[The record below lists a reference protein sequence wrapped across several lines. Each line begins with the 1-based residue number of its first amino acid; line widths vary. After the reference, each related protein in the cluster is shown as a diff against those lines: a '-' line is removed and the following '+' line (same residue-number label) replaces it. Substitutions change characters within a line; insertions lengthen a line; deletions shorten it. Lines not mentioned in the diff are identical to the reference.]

1 MKIALRGRL
10 AAFGPVCILTLASL
24 VCLAPQSATAQVLYG
39 SIVGNVKDTTNAAL
53 PGATVTITNQDTNL
67 SRETTTNE
75 AGTYNFVNVLPGPYT
90 VRVTLQGF
98 REFRQTDVPVTV
110 NTVSR
115 LDVALPVG
123 QIAETVTVTGMSPLL
138 QTDKADIHAE
148 LKSAEISNLPLNN
161 YRNYQKL
168 IDLVPGATPARFQ
181 NAVIDSP
188 ARALTT
194 NVNGTARNNNNTR
207 QDGTANIFI
216 WLPHH
221 SVYVAPAETID
232 TVNISTNSF
241 DAEQGMAGGAAVNVI
256 TKSGTN
262 QFRGSAFANHDN
274 SKFQGRNFFL
284 PQDQG
289 VPPGQRNIDGGTLG
303 GPVSRNNVF
312 FFGSWEG
319 TFERV
324 SRFANSTLP
333 DATLRSGDFRGTGTI
348 IYDPLTGNADG
359 TGRTPFLNNVIPD
372 NRISPAAKAML
383 ALVPLPNKP
392 GATSNYFSQS
402 KQHMDRNNYDFKVNW
417 NRSSGHQI
425 WAKYGRMDA
434 LVTCD
439 FALGQAGGTGLCD
452 TGAGTGDTT
461 VQMATVGHTWTMRQN
476 VMMDGTFGFNRFDQ
490 SVTTPDFGQN
500 FGLDVLRIP
509 GTNGTDPRQGGMPSF
524 QIDGF
529 SNLGNAFGWTPIFRN
544 DRSYTANTNIT
555 WVKSQHDV
563 RFGFDIVRHE
573 LNHWQPEIGGG
584 PRGHFIFGGGV
595 TALNG
600 GQASTDF
607 NRFAAFLLGLP
618 TEMQKSYQYEL
629 MTGREWQYAFYI
641 RDRWQPTSQLTL
653 SYGVRFERYP
663 LMRRQDRGIE
673 QVDWPAALN
682 GQGMFVKLGGR
693 GGNPEDLGIKM
704 KYPWAVPRL
713 GVAYRINEET
723 VVRAGYGMT
732 IDPIPFSRPLRGFF
746 PLTIAQRFIGPNS
759 FQPFASLEQG
769 IPGLVGPDL
778 SAGRIPLDPTAD
790 MRTIGPSNEMHRGYI
805 HSWNAVFERRL
816 PGDLVVSAGYVGTA
830 SINQIADFDINAAG
844 PGQGQAG
851 RPLFRYGRTG
861 STLLWDGQFDAHY
874 NSLQL
879 SVNRPF
885 TKGFLV
891 KGSYTLSR
899 AVNQVDESGWASVD
913 YQRPSTSFTLQNLD
927 EWRQAVKD
935 MNEAVAGY
943 DRTHVLQLGFVAQ
956 LPFGRNSGS
965 GIGPIIRDWQ
975 VNGLISAYTG
985 QPFTPTGPTDSL
997 NAPGN
1002 GRQMADL
1009 VGSPGSMGSVQLDPN
1024 RPSVSLPIY
1033 DVNAWRAVTDA
1044 RFGNSGRNSIRGPG
1058 AKNVDLSVFRSFP
1071 IGAQAKVEARMEIFN
1086 LFNWPVFNNPGS
1098 TTGINGGTSSV
1109 TSRDFMRI
1117 TSSLQYLDR
1126 QIRFGLRVAF

>member
-1 MKIALRGRL
+1 MKSPLRGLLTPLCIGALAVIAL
-10 AAFGPVCILTLASL
+10 AVAQDAE
-24 VCLAPQSATAQVLYG
+24 AQVLYG
-39 SIVGNVKDTTNAAL
+39 SIVGNVRDGTGAEL

-67 SRETTTNE
+67 SREATTNE
-75 AGTYNFVNVLPGPYT
+75 AGVYNFVNVLPGPYT
-90 VRVTLQGF
+90 VKVTLQGF
-98 REFRQTDVPVTV
+98 REFQQTDVPVTV
-110 NTVSR
+110 NTVGR
-115 LDVALPVG
+115 IDVSLQVG
-123 QIAETVTVTGMSPLL
+123 QIAETITVTGMSPLL
-138 QTDKADIHAE
+138 QTDKADIHTE
-148 LKSAEISNLPLNN
+148 LKTAEISNLPLSN

-232 TVNISTNSF
+232 TVNIATNNF
-241 DAEQGMAGGAAVNVI
+241 DAEQGMAGGAAVNVV

-274 SKFQGRNFFL
+274 ARFQGRNFFL
-284 PQDQG
+284 PSDQD
-289 VPPGQRNIDGGTLG
+289 VPPGHRNIDGGTLG

-324 SRFANSTLP
+324 NRFANSTVP
-333 DATLRSGDFRGTGTI
+333 DAALRSGDFRGTGSI

-359 TGRTPFLNNVIPD
+359 TGRAPFPNNVVPAG
-372 NRISPAAKAML
+372 RISGPASAML
-383 ALVPLPNKP
+383 ALVPLPNKA
-392 GATSNYFSQS
+392 GATNNYFSQS
-402 KQHMDRNNYDFKVNW
+402 LQRMDRNNYDVKVNW
-417 NRSSGHQI
+417 NRSSAHQI

-434 LVTCD
+434 LVKCD
-439 FALGQAGGTGLCD
+439 FALGEAGGAGLCD

-461 VQMATVGHTWTMRQN
+461 VQIATLGHSWTVRPN
-476 VMMDGTFGFNRFDQ
+476 VLVDGTFGFNRFDQ
-490 SVTTPDFGQN
+490 TVTTPDVGQN
-500 FGLDVLRIP
+500 FGLDVLKIP
-509 GTNGTDPRQGGMPSF
+509 GTNGPDPRQSGMPAF
-524 QIDGF
+524 QVDGF
-529 SNLGNAFGWTPIFRN
+529 SDLGNGFGWTPIYRN

-555 WVKSQHDV
+555 WVKRQHDV
-563 RFGFDIVRHE
+563 RVGFDLVRHE
-573 LNHWQPEIGGG
+573 LNHWQPELGGG
-584 PRGHFIFGGGV
+584 PRGRFIFGGGV

-600 GQASTDF
+600 GAASTDF

-641 RDRWQPTSQLTL
+641 RDRWQPTGKLTL

-663 LMRRQDRGIE
+663 LMHRATRGIE
-673 QVDWPAALN
+673 QIDWPAAIN
-682 GQGMFVKLGGR
+682 GQGMFVNLGGL
-693 GGNPEDLGIKM
+693 GSNADDLGIKM
-704 KYPWAVPRL
+704 KYPWAVPRV
-713 GVAYRINEET
+713 GAAYRINEQT
-723 VVRAGYGMT
+723 VVRAGYGIT
-732 IDPIPFSRPLRGFF
+732 IDPIPFSRPLRGFY
-746 PLTIAQRFIGPNS
+746 PLTIAQRFLGPNT
-759 FQPFASLEQG
+759 FQPFASLDQG

-778 SAGRIPLDPTAD
+778 STGRVPLDPTAD
-790 MRTIGPSNEMHRGYI
+790 MRSVGPSNEMHRGYI
-805 HSWNAVFERRL
+805 HSWNAIVERRL
-816 PGDLVVSAGYVGTA
+816 PGDFVFSAGYVGTA
-830 SINQIADFDINAAG
+830 SVNQIADFDINAAG
-844 PGQGQAG
+844 PGQGQEG

-861 STLLWDGQFDAHY
+861 QTLLWDGQFDAHY
-874 NSLQL
+874 NSLQIA
-879 SVNRPF
+879 VNRPF

-899 AVNQVDESGWASVD
+899 AINQVDESGWASVTF
-913 YQRPSTSFTLQNLD
+913 QRPSTSFTLQNLD
-927 EWRQAVKD
+927 AWREAVKD

-943 DRTHVLQLGFVAQ
+943 DRTHVVQLGFVAQ
-956 LPFGRNSGS
+956 LPFGANSGS
-965 GIGPIIRDWQ
+965 SIGPLIRNWQ

-985 QPFTPTGPTDSL
+985 QPFTVTGPTDSL

-1002 GRQMADL
+1002 ATQMADL
-1009 VGSPGSMGSVQLDPN
+1009 VGTPGSARGIELDPA

-1033 DVNAWRAVTDA
+1033 DTSAWQAVTDA
-1044 RFGNSGRNSIRGPG
+1044 RFGNSGRNSIRGVG
-1058 AKNVDLSVFRSFP
+1058 SKNVDLSVFRIFP
-1071 IGAQAKVEARMEIFN
+1071 IGRAKIEGRMEIFN

-1098 TTGINGGTSSV
+1098 TTGIAGGTSSV

-1126 QIRFGLRVAF
+1126 QVRFALRVAF